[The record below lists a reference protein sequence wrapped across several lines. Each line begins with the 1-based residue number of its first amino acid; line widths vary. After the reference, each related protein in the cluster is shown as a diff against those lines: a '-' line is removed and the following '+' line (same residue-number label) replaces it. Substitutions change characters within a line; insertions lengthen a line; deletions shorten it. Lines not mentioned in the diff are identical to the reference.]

1 MSLVH
6 AEYLKISRRKL
17 YPVMVAILA
26 LLVGLTAF
34 FLLIFGQ
41 LAPGLADDVPVLSK
55 PDAYLIGAQQVA
67 GQTWF
72 PLILAVVLTGAELS
86 TTVWATTLTR
96 DSRKPAHIG
105 SRLLVISVASW
116 VAMLLG
122 TLGWAAVVF
131 FASPGEGG
139 PSATEWLGVAWKVG
153 VIQIAWVALG
163 LGAVAM
169 LRSVGPAIGAVLAF
183 SFGES
188 ILALW
193 GPYQNV
199 SLSAASAALFQVGLP
214 GDLEAFIPGGDLSL
228 PHAIAIIAG
237 WTLLGLALTWW
248 GLQRRDA

>member
-17 YPVMVAILA
+17 YPVMVLILA
-26 LLVGLTAF
+26 VLVGLTAF

-41 LAPGLADDVPVLSK
+41 LAPDLAEGVPVLDK
-55 PDAYLIGAQQVA
+55 PEAYLVGAAQVA

-72 PLILAVVLTGAELS
+72 PLILAVVLIGAELS
-86 TTVWATTLTR
+86 NTVWATTLTR

-139 PSATEWLGVAWKVG
+139 PSVTDWLGVVWKVG
-153 VIQIAWVALG
+153 VIQVAWVALG

-193 GPYQNV
+193 APYQNV
-199 SLSAASAALFQVGLP
+199 SLSAATAALFQVNFGEELGP
-214 GDLEAFIPGGDLSL
+214 FVPGGDLSL
-228 PHAIAIIAG
+228 PHAVAIIAG
-237 WTLLGLALTWW
+237 WTLLGLLLTWW

>member
-105 SRLLVISVASW
+105 AQAARHRYRLLGGDAARHPGLGCSRLL
-116 VAMLLG
+116 
-122 TLGWAAVVF
+122 
-131 FASPGEGG
+131 
-139 PSATEWLGVAWKVG
+139 
-153 VIQIAWVALG
+153 
-163 LGAVAM
+163 
-169 LRSVGPAIGAVLAF
+169 R
-183 SFGES
+183 
-188 ILALW
+188 
-193 GPYQNV
+193 
-199 SLSAASAALFQVGLP
+199 LS
-214 GDLEAFIPGGDLSL
+214 
-228 PHAIAIIAG
+228 
-237 WTLLGLALTWW
+237 
-248 GLQRRDA
+248 R

>member
-17 YPVMVAILA
+17 YPAMVLILA
-26 LLVGLTAF
+26 VLVGLTAF

-41 LAPGLADDVPVLSK
+41 LAPGLAEDSPVLSK
-55 PDAYLIGAQQVA
+55 PEAYLIGAQQVA

-72 PLILAVVLTGAELS
+72 PLILAVVLTGAELRN
-86 TTVWATTLTR
+86 TVWATTLTR

-105 SRLLVISVASW
+105 ARLLVIAAACW

-122 TLGWAAVVF
+122 ALGWAAVVF

-139 PSATEWLGVAWKVG
+139 PSLSEWVGLAWKLG
-153 VIQIAWVALG
+153 VIQVAWVSLG

-169 LRSVGPAIGAVLAF
+169 LRSVGPAIGAVLAL

-199 SLSAASAALFQVGLP
+199 SLSAATAALFQVSVG
-214 GDLEAFIPGGDLSL
+214 GDLGAFIPGGDLSL
-228 PHAIAIIAG
+228 PHALAIIAG
-237 WTLLGLALTWW
+237 WTLLGLGLTWW